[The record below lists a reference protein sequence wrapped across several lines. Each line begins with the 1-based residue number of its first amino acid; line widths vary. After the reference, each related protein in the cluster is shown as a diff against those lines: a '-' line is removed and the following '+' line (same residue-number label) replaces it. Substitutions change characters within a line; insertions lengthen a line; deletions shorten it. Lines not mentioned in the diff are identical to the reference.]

1 VRFYLDEDL
10 SPQIAEIPRGLGL
23 DVISAH
29 EAGHRSLTDED
40 QLVLAALDD
49 RCLVTANRDH
59 FIQLTVDFLAAERAQ
74 AGVLIVPSSWP
85 TDRFARI
92 AQALARYS
100 RAHEGASTSYLL
112 DFLI

>member
-1 VRFYLDEDL
+1 VRVYLDEGL

-49 RCLVTANRDH
+49 RCLLTANRDH
-59 FIQLTVDFLAAERAQ
+59 FIQLTVDFLAAERAH
-74 AGVLIVPSSWP
+74 AGVPSSWP